1 MRNLTLS
8 LCLLSGLSLLS
19 QPAAGAL
26 VSTYKSGLLDG
37 MEVRNGDVVSA
48 TALAGASGQ
57 FLAEEDIF
65 GLQNLDVDALSLLAD
80 GRIVLSVD
88 AGQAGVIDGIAFGD
102 GDLVAYDPSDGSAE
116 ILLAAADLGVGDID
130 AVHVYDDGTMLLSF
144 SKPET
149 VFGVPV
155 KDGDIYEYD
164 PSTGTGGVYL
174 FEEEVFANAPELD
187 VSALSVVGDKVL
199 LSTREEAVFVS
210 GYVLAGSLIAQYDP
224 ATGAASE
231 YLSLEGRT
239 TAPAMDAVAYVPECG
254 DGIDNDG
261 DGAVD
266 VDADAGCPTA
276 TSDIESPE
284 CQDGLDNDGN
294 LLVDFDG
301 GVSALGPG
309 HPDVTAPDPQCSGLA
324 WMSQE
329 GASTSCGLGFEAAL
343 LLLPLM
349 WLHAS
354 RRRRAETLTSGA

>member
-144 SKPET
+144 SKPEV

-164 PSTGTGGVYL
+164 PTLPSST
-174 FEEEVFANAPELD
+174 
-187 VSALSVVGDKVL
+187 
-199 LSTREEAVFVS
+199 
-210 GYVLAGSLIAQYDP
+210 
-224 ATGAASE
+224 
-231 YLSLEGRT
+231 
-239 TAPAMDAVAYVPECG
+239 
-254 DGIDNDG
+254 
-261 DGAVD
+261 
-266 VDADAGCPTA
+266 
-276 TSDIESPE
+276 
-284 CQDGLDNDGN
+284 
-294 LLVDFDG
+294 
-301 GVSALGPG
+301 
-309 HPDVTAPDPQCSGLA
+309 
-324 WMSQE
+324 
-329 GASTSCGLGFEAAL
+329 
-343 LLLPLM
+343 
-349 WLHAS
+349 
-354 RRRRAETLTSGA
+354 